1 MDTDYTLMDSQVK
14 QFLSSIE
21 NLVSDVE
28 RKRVA
33 LGWTQAR
40 LAKESGVAQATISRI
55 EAGEQKNL
63 RLETVIA
70 LANVLGIEAQDNSTH
85 YAKMVDEVMTSDYDD
100 LKSVLAEQIDTAH
113 NLMRKEDR
121 LKELEPAEE
130 HRRQEI
136 ANIRREL
143 KELRSREQPGSS
155 KGGPR
160 DGRAQSGGGMAI

>member
-1 MDTDYTLMDSQVK
+1 MDSQVK